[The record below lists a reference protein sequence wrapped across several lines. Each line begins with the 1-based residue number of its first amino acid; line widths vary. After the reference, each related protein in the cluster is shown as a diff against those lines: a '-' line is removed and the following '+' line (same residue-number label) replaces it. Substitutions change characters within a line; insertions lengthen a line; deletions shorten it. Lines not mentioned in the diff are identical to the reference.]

1 MGAKY
6 FNNSSLTVRKR
17 AREQEV
23 QRGLVLDA
31 VGAAVRGDRLVPVL
45 HEEVSENI
53 SHRDE
58 QQHRERYEREVG
70 RGHMARWSKRLGGD
84 TVESPLTHPLVQG
97 ACVWASG
104 RQQETSELQ
113 RQHDH
118 RWGSP
123 AEDADSS
130 YAVFIHLCME
140 KKTGNWL
147 QRSAVHQADVKSEK
161 KNTQKKNSGDGL
173 WVLDKGPVSGE
184 VHESVV
190 YYHAAWFSAGCT
202 IRNLNSNCENQH
214 GNISLAVLFPLHT
227 MNTCVSLFVHKS
239 VTGQWLTDVHCRIWC
254 NTAVLNFNELLHL
267 GNFQAGKNDITLGMS
282 EEDFRVNRALS

>member
-1 MGAKY
+1 M
-6 FNNSSLTVRKR
+6 RKR

-104 RQQETSELQ
+104 RQQETSELH

-161 KNTQKKNSGDGL
+161 KKHTKKKQWRRFMGVGQRPRFWGSTWICRLLSRCLVQRWLYISKSELKL
-173 WVLDKGPVSGE
+173 WKP
-184 VHESVV
+184 
-190 YYHAAWFSAGCT
+190 AWK
-202 IRNLNSNCENQH
+202 
-214 GNISLAVLFPLHT
+214 
-227 MNTCVSLFVHKS
+227 HKS
-239 VTGQWLTDVHCRIWC
+239 GSFVS
-254 NTAVLNFNELLHL
+254 TAYHEHVCILIC
-267 GNFQAGKNDITLGMS
+267 A
-282 EEDFRVNRALS
+282 